1 MIRNLIFDVGDVLVE
16 YRWFEMLTRDYGLSE
31 AEAKRIG
38 EEMFDN
44 EIWVQGLDGGR
55 LSLEE
60 AIHQYELKYP
70 DDVDVMGWFLRN
82 GEQMAVKRPE
92 VWDKVA
98 ALKDLTGAIA
108 SVDGTA
114 LTARKTSQ
122 ISNALQGALPGVTVT
137 RTNSAPGA
145 NATIRIRGITSM
157 KDSSPLVIIDGAPG
171 AIGDVNPADVENISV
186 LKDAASA
193 AIYGARAAAGVI
205 LITTKRAKS
214 GEPTSVDYTYSIS
227 LDYPTRMPDGVS
239 LYICSFW
246 AFM

>member
-31 AEAKRIG
+31 AEAKRLG
-38 EEMFDN
+38 GEMFDN

-98 ALKDLTGAIA
+98 ALKEKGYKIYLLSNYSEELFHAHTKGAKFLD
-108 SVDGTA
+108 VLDG
-114 LTARKTSQ
+114 
-122 ISNALQGALPGVTVT
+122 GV
-137 RTNSAPGA
+137 
-145 NATIRIRGITSM
+145 
-157 KDSSPLVIIDGAPG
+157 
-171 AIGDVNPADVENISV
+171 
-186 LKDAASA
+186 
-193 AIYGARAAAGVI
+193 
-205 LITTKRAKS
+205 
-214 GEPTSVDYTYSIS
+214 
-227 LDYPTRMPDGVS
+227 VS
-239 LYICSFW
+239 
-246 AFM
+246 

>member
-1 MIRNLIFDVGDVLVE
+1 ME

-98 ALKDLTGAIA
+98 ALKEKGYDPIN
-108 SVDGTA
+108 
-114 LTARKTSQ
+114 Q
-122 ISNALQGALPGVTVT
+122 IVGYILSEDPTYI
-137 RTNSAPGA
+137 TNH
-145 NATIRIRGITSM
+145 N
-157 KDSSPLVIIDGAPG
+157 
-171 AIGDVNPADVENISV
+171 
-186 LKDAASA
+186 
-193 AIYGARAAAGVI
+193 GART
-205 LITTKRAKS
+205 LICK
-214 GEPTSVDYTYSIS
+214 VDRDELLQVLVKNYLEI
-227 LDYPTRMPDGVS
+227 
-239 LYICSFW
+239 
-246 AFM
+246 

>member
-98 ALKDLTGAIA
+98 ALKEKGYKIYLLSNYSEELLHVHTKGAKFLDVLDGGVVSYQVHALKPDREIYEILLEKYINFLV
-108 SVDGTA
+108 SVLNLYILLHFLRCVYT
-114 LTARKTSQ
+114 
-122 ISNALQGALPGVTVT
+122 
-137 RTNSAPGA
+137 
-145 NATIRIRGITSM
+145 
-157 KDSSPLVIIDGAPG
+157 SPLLL
-171 AIGDVNPADVENISV
+171 NIH
-186 LKDAASA
+186 D
-193 AIYGARAAAGVI
+193 
-205 LITTKRAKS
+205 
-214 GEPTSVDYTYSIS
+214 PT
-227 LDYPTRMPDGVS
+227 LLL
-239 LYICSFW
+239 LYIFLMS
-246 AFM
+246 MVL